1 MEKRKYLVIDISL
14 CHDCNNCFVS
24 CKDEFV
30 MNSWLPYSD
39 EQPRHG
45 PRWMN
50 IERLERGQYPRIDVS
65 YLPKPCQH
73 CSPAPCA
80 KAFPDIVTTR
90 DDGIVMLDTE
100 KAKGEKGLVGA
111 CPYGAIWYNDEKG
124 VAQKCIMCAHILDG
138 KASASISIPR
148 CAHSCP
154 TNALEYVEAD
164 DAEFAKMV
172 ETEGL
177 KRYRADVSGNGQVW
191 YKNLYRFT
199 SNFIAGGLVKNG
211 ECADGVTVTLKGADV
226 PEQTTSDYGDFR
238 FDGIALGAYAVL
250 VDGKEIW
257 NGTITESVNI
267 GNIAI

>member
-1 MEKRKYLVIDISL
+1 MGKKKYLVIDVSR

-24 CKDEFV
+24 CKDEFF

-50 IERLERGQYPRIDVS
+50 IERLERGQYPRVDVC

-90 DDGIVMLDTE
+90 EDGIVMLDTE
-100 KAKGEKGLVGA
+100 KAKGQRGLVDV
-111 CPYGAIWYNDEKG
+111 CPYGAIWYNEEKD
-124 VAQKCIMCAHILDG
+124 VAQKCILCAHILDG
-138 KASASISIPR
+138 NAGASICMPR
-148 CAHSCP
+148 CAHCCP
-154 TNALEYVEAD
+154 TEALTYVEAD
-164 DAEFAKMV
+164 EEAFAKRIA
-172 ETEGL
+172 EEGL
-177 KRYRADVSGNGQVW
+177 ERYKSDFSDNGQVW

-199 SNFIAGGLVKNG
+199 KHFITGGLIKDG
-211 ECADGVTVTLKGADV
+211 ECADGVKVTLKGADA
-226 PEQTTSDYGDFR
+226 PEQLSGDYGDFR
-238 FDGIALGAYAVL
+238 FDGLDPGTYAVL

-257 NGTITESVNI
+257 SGTIAESLNI
-267 GNIAI
+267 GNINI